1 MEGQVNNVSD
11 SSLRIIVPFF
21 PSDAVNIKYVS
32 STKNMLIIDLGVLE
46 FIISV
51 NFNTIVPDRSEMFL
65 ELYLICSNM

>member
-1 MEGQVNNVSD
+1 MENNGPIV
-11 SSLRIIVPFF
+11 LVRIIVPFF

-32 STKNMLIIDLGVLE
+32 STKSMLIIDLGVLE

>member
-1 MEGQVNNVSD
+1 MEGFGKNNGPIV
-11 SSLRIIVPFF
+11 LVRIIVPFF

-32 STKNMLIIDLGVLE
+32 STKSMLIIDLGVLE

-65 ELYLICSNM
+65 ELDG